1 MAQRGKR
8 EQITNERQGHP
19 LRIILI
25 VLIVLAVL
33 GAAAFFVLGPGR
45 EMLPDLP
52 WGGGGEDPGAST
64 SALSSAEPEA
74 EPEQQPEG
82 SAPAESAEPPV
93 VPVPEQVETEPESQ
107 PEETVAPVTPEDN
120 LLLLVNRDN
129 PLPEGYEVELTELS
143 NGQSVATVIYPDLQ
157 AMFNDARAQGVNP
170 IVASGY
176 RTPEKQQSLM
186 DEKIASL
193 KEEGLSEEDAA
204 VEAAAWVNPVGYSEH
219 QTGLA
224 VDINADGIQS
234 AGYEV
239 YDWLAQNA
247 WQYGFILRYPEDK
260 TEVTGTEYEP
270 WHYRYVGR
278 ELAEEIY
285 NSGLCLEEYLGQA

>member
-25 VLIVLAVL
+25 VLIVLVVL
-33 GAAAFFVLGPGR
+33 GAAGFFGLGPGR
-45 EMLPDLP
+45 EWLPELP
-52 WGGGGEDPGAST
+52 WAGGGEEPGT
-64 SALSSAEPEA
+64 SASVSS
-74 EPEQQPEG
+74 EPEQEPES
-82 SAPAESAEPPV
+82 SAPVESAEPPV
-93 VPVPEQVETEPESQ
+93 VPVPEQVEPEPESQ
-107 PEETVAPVTPEDN
+107 PEETVTPVTPEDD

-129 PLPEGYEVELTELS
+129 PLPEGYEVTELTELS
-143 NGQSVATVIYPDLQ
+143 NGESVATVIYPDLQ
-157 AMFNDARAQGVNP
+157 EMFNDARAQGVNP

-193 KEEGLSEEDAA
+193 MEEGLSEEDAA
-204 VEAAAWVNPVGYSEH
+204 GEAAAWVNPVGYSEH

-278 ELAEEIY
+278 EKAAEIY

>member
-8 EQITNERQGHP
+8 EQMPERQGHP
-19 LRIILI
+19 LRI
-25 VLIVLAVL
+25 VLIVLLILVVL
-33 GAAAFFVLGPGR
+33 AAAGFFALGPGR
-45 EMLPDLP
+45 ELLPALP
-52 WGGGGEDPGAST
+52 WGTSGEDAGT
-64 SALSSAEPEA
+64 SASVSGEPGG
-74 EPEQQPEG
+74 EPEQEAG
-82 SAPAESAEPPV
+82 SVSADSGEEAV
-93 VPVPEQVETEPESQ
+93 VPLPEQVEPDEPDTETV
-107 PEETVAPVTPEDN
+107 PEETGTTVTPEDN
-120 LLLLVNRDN
+120 LLLLVNKDN

-143 NGQSVATVIYPDLQ
+143 NGETVGTVIYPDLQ
-157 AMFNDARAQGVNP
+157 EMFNDARAQGVYP
-170 IVASGY
+170 VVASGY
-176 RTPEKQQSLM
+176 RTEEKQQSLM

-193 KEEGLSEEDAA
+193 MEEGFTEESAA

-239 YDWLAQNA
+239 YEWLAENA

-260 TEVTGTEYEP
+260 TDLTGTEYEP

-278 ELAEEIY
+278 EKAEEIY
-285 NSGLCLEEYLGQA
+285 RSGLCLEEYLGQA